1 MALIPQP
8 TSASAGAVDDP
19 KMSYPR
25 GSMVSMAADV
35 DVHLEAWD
43 DRAIELERRAN
54 VAEMKTF
61 LGGPE
66 PDHSIL
72 DRDARIRAF
81 ARAGSGA
88 MFLIMV
94 PGEPDPVGSVGY
106 WEKQWQGDTV
116 YELGWKVLP
125 AFQGRGIAVRATV
138 ATVGLASAEGKH
150 RWAHAYPRVDNG
162 ASNAVCRK
170 AGFELIGECDFEY
183 PPGHPIRCND
193 WRYDLTAVSGS
204 ASGSSSISSRA

>member
-1 MALIPQP
+1 
-8 TSASAGAVDDP
+8 
-19 KMSYPR
+19 
-25 GSMVSMAADV
+25 MAADI

-43 DRAIELERRAN
+43 DRAIEFERRAN

-66 PDHSIL
+66 PDQSIL

-81 ARAGSGA
+81 ARDGTGA
-88 MFLIMV
+88 MFLIMI
-94 PGEPDPVGSVGY
+94 PGELDPVGSVGY

-125 AFQGRGIAVRATV
+125 PFQGRGIAAKATV
-138 ATVGLASAEGKH
+138 ATVGLASAEGRH

-204 ASGSSSISSRA
+204 ASGPPSISRRA